1 METVAQILQ
10 RKGHQVWSV
19 AAGATVLDAVRLM
32 AEKNIGAVLVM
43 DGQRVVGI
51 FSERDFVRRVG
62 AQQRDPATTP
72 IREVMTT
79 KVLSISPKA
88 TVEDCLAV
96 MTEKRLRH
104 LPVVEAD
111 RVVGVVSIGD
121 AVKAALEHREFTIQ
135 QLVNYITGERA

>member
-10 RKGHQVWSV
+10 RKGHQIWSV
-19 AAGATVLDAVRLM
+19 PVTATVFEALQVM

-43 DGQRVVGI
+43 DGERVAGI

-62 AQQRDPATTP
+62 AQGLDPATTP
-72 IREVMTT
+72 IRQVMSSP
-79 KVLSISPKA
+79 VLSISPKA
-88 TVEDCLAV
+88 TVEECLAV

-104 LPVVEAD
+104 LPVVEND

-135 QLVNYITGERA
+135 QLVNYITGDRT

>member
-19 AAGATVLDAVRLM
+19 NVGATVLDAVRLM

-43 DGQRVVGI
+43 DGDRVVGI

-62 AQQRDPATTP
+62 AEGRDPATTP
-72 IREVMTT
+72 IEEVMTS
-79 KVLSISPKA
+79 KVLSIAPNA
-88 TVEDCLAV
+88 TVEECLAV

-104 LPVVEAD
+104 LPVVEAG
-111 RVVGVVSIGD
+111 RLVGVISIGD
-121 AVKAALEHREFTIQ
+121 AVKAALEHRDFTIQ
-135 QLVNYITGERA
+135 QLVNYITGERS